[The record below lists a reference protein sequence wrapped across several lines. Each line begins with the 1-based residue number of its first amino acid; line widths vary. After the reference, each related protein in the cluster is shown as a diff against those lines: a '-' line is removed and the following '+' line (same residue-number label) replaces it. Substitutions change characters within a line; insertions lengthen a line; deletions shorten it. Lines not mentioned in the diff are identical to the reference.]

1 MEARFLLGFLLL
13 LSLSSFAFAIYEDQV
28 GLADWHK
35 RYIGKVKHA
44 VFHTQKTG
52 RRRVVVSTEEN
63 AIASLDLR
71 TGDILWRHVL
81 GKNDAV
87 DQIGLSLGKYVLT
100 LSSQGS
106 VLRAWNLPDGQ
117 MVWETDLQISNPS
130 NSFLHALGNVKS
142 GRDSLSLVCNGGS
155 IRAVSSIDGLVVW
168 KKDLS
173 VDGLKLK
180 HVFQPPESDTIY
192 AIGFIDSSLIAL
204 YHINAKTGELLKH
217 ATQASSVDLS
227 SEISAISSDS
237 LVALDTSRSNLLLIK
252 FMAGTITNHKL
263 PLSDI
268 VQDFSGL
275 AELIPTKSNDIFVVK
290 TPSNV
295 AFIKVKG
302 DNEIELIGK
311 ADEAGI
317 VSDSLTLSE
326 EEQAFAVV
334 HHSNNAISF
343 QVRINGREALTEG
356 IKIEDHRGHVKRVF
370 LNNYV
375 RTDKSHG
382 FRALIVMED
391 ESLLLMQ
398 QGEVVWSRE
407 DGLASISDAVVA
419 ELPVEKEGGVSVVE
433 VEHTLLEWLK
443 GHMLKLKG
451 TLMLSTPDDMAAIQ
465 AMHLKS
471 TERNKMTR
479 DHNGFRK
486 LIIVLTRSGK
496 VYALHTGDGRIV
508 WAHLL
513 TPLLQSESCPS
524 PSVLTLRNWRVPHR
538 KALQENP
545 SILLVGRC
553 GAGPESHGF
562 LFIVDSYSGK
572 VLETQILDHSIAEVV
587 PLPLADSSEQKLH
600 LVIDDKL
607 NAHLYP
613 RGSDA
618 LEVFVREMANMYYY
632 KVENAKEVIKGYAF
646 KKGCSTGSSAYCFG
660 TRELWS
666 VVFPSDSERIVAA
679 ARRKINE
686 VVHTQAKIMTNQDVM
701 YKYISKNILFVATV
715 SPKAA
720 GGIGSAAPD
729 EAWLVAY
736 LIDTVTG
743 RILHR
748 VTHQGAQGPVHAV
761 VSENWVVYHYF
772 NLRAHRYEMTV
783 IEIYDQSRADNK
795 DVMKLVLGKHNLTA
809 PITSYSRPEIATK
822 SQSYFFTHSVKAI
835 AVTTTA
841 RGITSKQI
849 LIGTIGDQVLALD
862 KRYLD
867 PRRTANPSQE
877 EKEEGIIPLTDTLPI
892 IPQSYVTHTRQVGDL
907 RGIMSFPANLEST
920 THVFSYG
927 IDLFYTRIAPSR
939 TYDSLTDEFSYVLL
953 LITVVVLIVAILV
966 TWAMS
971 QKKDLQEKW
980 R

>member
-13 LSLSSFAFAIYEDQV
+13 LSLLSLSFSIYEDQV

-44 VFHTQKTG
+44 VFHAQKTG

-71 TGDILWRHVL
+71 TGDLFWRHVL
-81 GKNDAV
+81 GKDDVV
-87 DQIGLSLGKYVLT
+87 DQLSLSLGKYVVT
-100 LSSQGS
+100 LSSRGS

-117 MVWETDLQISNPS
+117 MVWETSLQNSNPTD
-130 NSFLHALGNVKS
+130 SFLHVLGNVKS
-142 GRDSLSLVCNGGS
+142 GRDSLILACNGGS
-155 IRAVSSIDGLVVW
+155 IQAVSSIDGLVVW

-192 AIGFIDSSLIAL
+192 AIGFIDTSQIAV
-204 YHINAKTGELLKH
+204 YHLNAKTGELLKH
-217 ATQASSVDLS
+217 ATQSSPVDLS
-227 SEISAISSDS
+227 SEISVISSDS
-237 LVALDTSRSNLLLIK
+237 LVVLDSTRSSLILIK
-252 FMAGTITNHKL
+252 FTDGTITHHHK
-263 PLSDI
+263 PLSGI
-268 VQDFSGL
+268 AKDFSGT
-275 AELIPTKSNDIFVVK
+275 ADLIPTKLNDIFVVK
-290 TPSNV
+290 TPSSV
-295 AFIKVKG
+295 SFVRVKG
-302 DNEIELIGK
+302 DNELELIEK
-311 ADEAGI
+311 SDQTGI

-334 HHSNNAISF
+334 HHSSNAINF
-343 QVRINGREALTEG
+343 QVQINGREFLTEA
-356 IKIEDHRGHVKRVF
+356 IQIEEHRGSVKSVF
-370 LNNYV
+370 LNNYL

-391 ESLLLMQ
+391 ESLLLVQ
-398 QGEVVWSRE
+398 QGAVVWSRE
-407 DGLASISDAVVA
+407 DGLASISDAVPA
-419 ELPVEKEGGVSVVE
+419 ELPVEKEGVSVVE

-451 TLMLSTPDDMAAIQ
+451 TLMLATPDDMGAIQ

-471 TERNKMTR
+471 SGRNKMTR

-508 WAHLL
+508 WSHLL
-513 TPLLQSESCPS
+513 TPLLQSQRCPS
-524 PSVLTLRNWRVPHR
+524 PSVLTLRNWRVPHHN
-538 KALQENP
+538 ALQENP
-545 SILLVGRC
+545 SVLLVGRC
-553 GAGPESHGF
+553 GPGLESHGF
-562 LFIVDSYSGK
+562 LSIVDSYSGK
-572 VLETQILDHSIAEVV
+572 ELETLILDHSISEVV

-600 LVIDDKL
+600 LIIDNDL
-607 NAHLYP
+607 NVHLYP
-613 RGSDA
+613 RSSDS
-618 LEVFVREMANMYYY
+618 LKVFIGEMANMYYY
-632 KVENAKEVIKGYAF
+632 KVDNAKGVVKGYAF
-646 KKGCSTGSSAYCFG
+646 KEGHGTGSSDEYCFS

-666 VVFPSDSERIVAA
+666 LVFPSDSERIVATA
-679 ARRKINE
+679 KRKMTE

-715 SPKAA
+715 SPKAT
-720 GGIGSAAPD
+720 GGIGPAGPD
-729 EAWLVAY
+729 EASLVAY

-783 IEIYDQSRADNK
+783 IEIYDHSRADNK
-795 DVMKLVLGKHNLTA
+795 DLMKLVLGKHNLTA
-809 PITSYSRPEIATK
+809 PITSYSRPEVTTK
-822 SQSYFFTHSVKAI
+822 SQSYFFTHSVKTI

-862 KRYLD
+862 KRFLD
-867 PRRTANPSQE
+867 PRRTTDPSQE

-892 IPQSYVTHTRQVGDL
+892 IPQSYVTHTLQVGDL
-907 RGIMSFPANLEST
+907 RGIISFPANLEST

-927 IDLFYTRIAPSR
+927 VDLFYTRIAPSR

-953 LITVVVLIVAILV
+953 ILTVVVLVVAILV
-966 TWAMS
+966 MWAMS
-971 QKKDLQEKW
+971 KKQDLQEKW